1 MEQSFTLNNA
11 KVKYVSTKE
20 QYCCDVSYFVVDHDK
35 TKEQFKAIEE
45 KYKDLKMPFFT
56 SDDTGDYI
64 LKVKLKFITDSG
76 DLELKNKYKCN
87 LNFEYYSY
95 NDNAGFYIK
104 MDKVSPTTYNTSK
117 DSRKVI
123 NINN

>member
-1 MEQSFTLNNA
+1 MEQSFTFNNA

-20 QYCCDVSYFVVDHDK
+20 QYCCEVSYFVVDHAK
-35 TKEQFKAIEE
+35 TKEQLKVIEE
-45 KYKDLKMPFFT
+45 KYKGLRLPFFT

-64 LKVKLKFITDSG
+64 LKVKSKFITDG

-87 LNFEYYSY
+87 LNFEYYNY
-95 NDNAGFYIK
+95 NDSNGFYIK
-104 MDKVSPTTYNTSK
+104 MEKTSPTTYNTSK
-117 DSRKVI
+117 ENRKVI

>member
-1 MEQSFTLNNA
+1 MEQSFTFNNA

-35 TKEQFKAIEE
+35 TKEQLKVIEE
-45 KYKDLKMPFFT
+45 KYKGLKMPFFT

-64 LKVKLKFITDSG
+64 LKVKSKFITDG

-87 LNFEYYSY
+87 LNFEYYNY
-95 NDNAGFYIK
+95 NDSSGFYIK
-104 MDKVSPTTYNTSK
+104 MDKISATTYNTSK
-117 DSRKVI
+117 ENRKVI

>member
-1 MEQSFTLNNA
+1 MEQSFTFNNA

-20 QYCCDVSYFVVDHDK
+20 QYCCEVAYCVGDHDK
-35 TKEQFKAIEE
+35 TKEQLKVIEE
-45 KYKDLKMPFFT
+45 KYKGLKMPFFT

-64 LKVKLKFITDSG
+64 LKVKSKFITDG

-87 LNFEYYSY
+87 LNFEYYNY
-95 NDNAGFYIK
+95 NDSSGFYIK
-104 MDKVSPTTYNTSK
+104 MDKISPTTYNTSK
-117 DSRKVI
+117 ENRKVI

>member
-1 MEQSFTLNNA
+1 
-11 KVKYVSTKE
+11 
-20 QYCCDVSYFVVDHDK
+20 
-35 TKEQFKAIEE
+35 
-45 KYKDLKMPFFT
+45 MPFFT

-64 LKVKLKFITDSG
+64 LNVKSKFITYAG
-76 DLELKNKYKCN
+76 DLELKSKYKCN

-117 DSRKVI
+117 DNRKVI
-123 NINN
+123 NINI

>member
-1 MEQSFTLNNA
+1 MEQSFTFNNA

-20 QYCCDVSYFVVDHDK
+20 QYCCEVSYFVVDHDK
-35 TKEQFKAIEE
+35 TKEQLKVIEE
-45 KYKDLKMPFFT
+45 KYQGLKLPFFT

-64 LKVKLKFITDSG
+64 LKVKSKFITDA

-117 DSRKVI
+117 ENRKVI

>member
-1 MEQSFTLNNA
+1 MEQSFTFNNA

-45 KYKDLKMPFFT
+45 KYKGLKMPFFT

-64 LKVKLKFITDSG
+64 LKVKSKFITDSG
-76 DLELKNKYKCN
+76 DLELKSKYKCN
-87 LNFEYYSY
+87 LSFEYYTM
-95 NDNAGFYIK
+95 NDNTGFYIK
-104 MDKVSPTTYNTSK
+104 MDKMTPTAYNTSK
-117 DSRKVI
+117 ENRRII

>member
-1 MEQSFTLNNA
+1 MEQSFTFNNA

-35 TKEQFKAIEE
+35 TKEQLKVIEE
-45 KYKDLKMPFFT
+45 KYKGLKMPFFT

-64 LKVKLKFITDSG
+64 LKVKSKFITDG

-87 LNFEYYSY
+87 LNFEFYNY
-95 NDNAGFYIK
+95 NDSSGFYIK
-104 MDKVSPTTYNTSK
+104 MDKISPTTYNTSK
-117 DSRKVI
+117 ENRKVI

>member
-1 MEQSFTLNNA
+1 MEQSFTFNNA

-20 QYCCDVSYFVVDHDK
+20 QYCCDVSYFVIDHEK

-45 KYKDLKMPFFT
+45 KYKDLKMPFF

-64 LKVKLKFITDSG
+64 MKVKSKFITDA

-87 LNFEYYSY
+87 LNFEYYNY
-95 NDNAGFYIK
+95 NGNDGFYIK
-104 MDKVSPTTYNTSK
+104 MDKITLTSYNTSK

>member
-1 MEQSFTLNNA
+1 MEQSFTFNNA

-20 QYCCDVSYFVVDHDK
+20 QYCCEVSYFVVDHDK
-35 TKEQFKAIEE
+35 TKEQLKVIEE
-45 KYKDLKMPFFT
+45 KYKGLKMPFFT

-64 LKVKLKFITDSG
+64 LKVKSKFITDG

-87 LNFEYYSY
+87 LNFEFYNY
-95 NDNAGFYIK
+95 NDSSGFYIK
-104 MDKVSPTTYNTSK
+104 MDKISPTTYNTSK
-117 DSRKVI
+117 ENRKVI